1 MRPSTHTESSM
12 DTLELTQQIRSLRQM
27 SVGELRARY
36 AEVFGEENRSRNKDY
51 LMRRIAWRIQA
62 NAEGGISERAR
73 LRAQELAR
81 EADLRV
87 CHTRQVLLPR
97 AVTDALKVPYHP
109 PRDPRLPPPGTV
121 LTREFRGQVISVLVE
136 PDSFRW
142 NGQQFKSLS
151 AIAREVT
158 GKSWNG
164 FVFFKTAQQ
173 S

>member
-1 MRPSTHTESSM
+1 
-12 DTLELTQQIRSLRQM
+12 
-27 SVGELRARY
+27 
-36 AEVFGEENRSRNKDY
+36 
-51 LMRRIAWRIQA
+51 
-62 NAEGGISERAR
+62 
-73 LRAQELAR
+73 LRAQELAN

-87 CHTRQVLLPR
+87 CQSPRQAPTQQT
-97 AVTDALKVPYHP
+97 VTEALNAPYSP

-121 LTREFRGQVISVLVE
+121 LTREFKGQMISVLVE
-136 PDSFRW
+136 HDSFRW

-164 FVFFKTAQQ
+164 HVFFKTACSTRMNNTDQP

>member
-1 MRPSTHTESSM
+1 M
-12 DTLELTQQIRSLRQM
+12 DTLELTQQIRALRQM

-51 LMRRIAWRIQA
+51 LVRRIAWRIQT
-62 NAEGGISERAR
+62 NASGGISERAR
-73 LRAQELAR
+73 LRAQELAN

-87 CHTRQVLLPR
+87 CQTPRQVPTQQT
-97 AVTDALKVPYHP
+97 VTEALNAPYSP

-121 LTREFRGQVISVLVE
+121 LTREFKGQVISVLVE
-136 PDSFRW
+136 HDSFRW
-142 NGQQFKSLS
+142 NGQPFKSLS

-164 FVFFKTAQQ
+164 FIFFKCAQQ